1 MAAKV
6 EIFIWREKRN
16 PCLASDSRY
25 SCNLRLN
32 KQKTGVANSIS
43 SNISFFFF
51 LYKINPLP
59 TFCLFVL
66 LLLFY
71 IIMRRWWRRDVDE
84 KARRGTFETWT
95 ISSPSLSS
103 SGPSDATLFCTLL
116 TKSLSLS
123 SSTLRRPINLFSG
136 DRIFFSHGDYY
147 QGRCGCCGYGGGVF

>member
-1 MAAKV
+1 MAWKTKSLPS
-6 EIFIWREKRN
+6 FRFTLFLQ
-16 PCLASDSRY
+16 LA
-25 SCNLRLN
+25 L
-32 KQKTGVANSIS
+32 KQTKNWGCQQYQQQHQLL
-43 SNISFFFF
+43 FF